1 MSIRELREGIAGAT
15 PDSKPFVRLVVE
27 LHQRLALPLGALLLC
42 LLAIPLG
49 LSPRIH
55 GRSWGLIVGLL
66 VFLIYYV
73 VFTASWRLAF
83 TAHLNPA
90 VAPYLANILFA
101 LLAIYFW
108 RRTLKE
114 LPLVP
119 QSWSW
124 RKLWLLGKKPFSR
137 RESH

>member
-1 MSIRELREGIAGAT
+1 MGLIDDNLLSVITFFPALTG
-15 PDSKPFVRLVVE
+15 
-27 LHQRLALPLGALLLC
+27 LALVATS

-55 GRSWGLIVGLL
+55 GRSWGLIMGLL

-90 VAPYLANILFA
+90 LAPYLGDILFA
-101 LLAIYFW
+101 GVALYLW
-108 RRTLKE
+108 WRTLKE

-119 QSWSW
+119 QGWSLK
-124 RKLWLLGKKPFSR
+124 KLFRFSPQKT
-137 RESH
+137 

>member
-1 MSIRELREGIAGAT
+1 MSIRELREGIKAAAPG
-15 PDSKPFVRLVVE
+15 SKRFVHLVVE

-101 LLAIYFW
+101 LVAIYFW

-119 QSWSW
+119 QSWSLRRLWFFW
-124 RKLWLLGKKPFSR
+124 RKTSSPG
-137 RESH
+137 